1 MASHHRPPAAV
12 QCRTDPPCR
21 RVACFQIRLHA
32 QSGEVLGQPVR
43 ACADHLG
50 GLVAELARSARAD
63 GAGDG
68 YLQVS
73 AIAPDAPPAPAR
85 GADYFPFASIALAL

>member
-1 MASHHRPPAAV
+1 MNALHLRAYPY
-12 QCRTDPPCR
+12 CR
-21 RVACFQIRLHA
+21 RVVCFQIRLHA

-43 ACADHLG
+43 TCADHLG

-63 GAGDG
+63 GDGDG

-85 GADYFPFASIALAL
+85 GSDFFPFASIAVAR